1 MLIKYIN
8 RILFAMIAAIGL
20 LLTYNFTD
28 SAVRKDGI
36 RKAATIAL
44 ENEDLDFF
52 VPFKYYNNVR
62 LLDEVIEAEDHTLH
76 IMVYEVVLV
85 SRSVSSDEFVFRD
98 GIFFLMEK
106 IEGPSWGEYYSI
118 NVVASNNQQQ
128 EYLGFQLLD
137 FPIYSAMNPDTAV
150 QFIDRSQFKTGDN
163 IMPITNIE
171 MFLEGMEEPYI
182 SIPVNFTNERFNVMS
197 QVIDYYETNEELP
210 EEPFGNVSIS
220 TRVEIDATRWVILAL
235 AIYLLVV
242 GALTAFIFTYK
253 KKTMGRK
260 KATIGV
266 EKDIER
272 LGLNTEK
279 KKP

>member
-36 RKAATIAL
+36 RKAATVAL

-52 VPFKYYNNVR
+52 VPFKYYNNQR
-62 LLDEVIEAEDHTLH
+62 LFDQIIEAEDHTLH

-85 SRSVSSDEFVFRD
+85 SRSVTSDEFVFRD

-118 NVVASNNQQQ
+118 NVIASNNQQQ

-137 FPIYSAMNPDTAV
+137 FPIFSAMNPDTAV
-150 QFIDRSQFKTGDN
+150 QFIDRSQFKTGDI

-171 MFLEGMEEPYI
+171 MYLEGMEDPYI
-182 SIPVNFTNERFNVMS
+182 SIPVNFTNERFSVME
-197 QVIDYYETNEELP
+197 QVVNYYETNDELP

-235 AIYLLVV
+235 AIYLLIV
-242 GALTAFIFTYK
+242 GGLTAFIFTYK
-253 KKTMGRK
+253 KKTLGRK

-272 LGLNTEK
+272 LGLKNTK
-279 KKP
+279 K

>member
-8 RILFAMIAAIGL
+8 RILFAMIAALGL
-20 LLTYNFTD
+20 LMTYNFTD
-28 SAVRKDGI
+28 SAVRKEGI

-62 LLDEVIEAEDHTLH
+62 LLDEIIEAEDHTLH

-85 SRSVSSDEFVFRD
+85 SRSVTSNEFVFRD

-137 FPIYSAMNPDTAV
+137 FPIFSTMNPDTAV

-171 MFLEGMEEPYI
+171 MYLEGMQDPYI
-182 SIPVNFTNERFNVMS
+182 TIPVNFTNERFGVMN
-197 QVIDYYETNEELP
+197 QVIDFYETNGELP

-220 TRVEIDATRWVILAL
+220 TRVEIDSTRWVILAL
-235 AIYLLVV
+235 AIYLLVI

-253 KKTMGRK
+253 KKTLGRK

-272 LGLNTEK
+272 LGLK
-279 KKP
+279 

>member
-8 RILFAMIAAIGL
+8 RILFAMIAALGL
-20 LLTYNFTD
+20 LMTYNFTD

-62 LLDEVIEAEDHTLH
+62 LLDEIIEAEDHTLH

-85 SRSVSSDEFVFRD
+85 SRSVTSNEFVFRD

-137 FPIYSAMNPDTAV
+137 FPIFSTMNPDTAV

-171 MFLEGMEEPYI
+171 MYLEGMQDPYI
-182 SIPVNFTNERFNVMS
+182 TIAVNFTNERFGVMN
-197 QVIDYYETNEELP
+197 QVIDFYETNGELP

-220 TRVEIDATRWVILAL
+220 TRVEIDSTRWVILAL
-235 AIYLLVV
+235 AIYLLVI

-253 KKTMGRK
+253 KKTLGRK

-272 LGLNTEK
+272 LGLK
-279 KKP
+279 

>member
-8 RILFAMIAAIGL
+8 RILFAMIAALGL
-20 LLTYNFTD
+20 LMTYNFTD
-28 SAVRKDGI
+28 SAVRKEGI

-62 LLDEVIEAEDHTLH
+62 LLDEIIEAEDHTLH

-85 SRSVSSDEFVFRD
+85 SRSVTSNEFVFRD

-137 FPIYSAMNPDTAV
+137 FPIFSTMNPDTAV

-171 MFLEGMEEPYI
+171 MYLEGMQDPYI
-182 SIPVNFTNERFNVMS
+182 TIPVNFTNERFGVMN
-197 QVIDYYETNEELP
+197 QVIDFYETNGELP

-220 TRVEIDATRWVILAL
+220 TRVEIDSTRWVILAL
-235 AIYLLVV
+235 SIYLLVI

-253 KKTMGRK
+253 KKTLGRK

-272 LGLNTEK
+272 LGLK
-279 KKP
+279 

>member
-8 RILFAMIAAIGL
+8 RILFAMIAALGL
-20 LLTYNFTD
+20 LMTYNFTD
-28 SAVRKDGI
+28 SAVRKEGI

-62 LLDEVIEAEDHTLH
+62 LLDEIIEAENHTLH

-85 SRSVSSDEFVFRD
+85 SRSVTSNEFVFRD

-137 FPIYSAMNPDTAV
+137 FPIFSTMNPDTAV

-171 MFLEGMEEPYI
+171 MYLEGMQDPYI
-182 SIPVNFTNERFNVMS
+182 TIPVNFTNERFGVMN
-197 QVIDYYETNEELP
+197 QVIDFYETNGELP

-220 TRVEIDATRWVILAL
+220 TRVEIDSTRWVILAL
-235 AIYLLVV
+235 AIYLLVI

-272 LGLNTEK
+272 LGLK
-279 KKP
+279 

>member
-8 RILFAMIAAIGL
+8 RILFAMIAALGL
-20 LLTYNFTD
+20 LMTYNFTD
-28 SAVRKDGI
+28 SAVRKEGI

-52 VPFKYYNNVR
+52 VPFKYYNHVR

-235 AIYLLVV
+235 AIYLLVI

-253 KKTMGRK
+253 KKTLGRK

>member
-1 MLIKYIN
+1 MLAKYIN
-8 RILFAMIAAIGL
+8 RILFAMIAAMGL

-52 VPFKYYNNVR
+52 VPFKYYNNQR
-62 LLDEVIEAEDHTLH
+62 LLDEIIIAEDHTLH

-85 SRSVSSDEFVFRD
+85 SRSVTSNEFVFRD

-137 FPIYSAMNPDTAV
+137 FPIFSAMNPDTAV
-150 QFIDRSQFKTGDN
+150 QFIDRSLFKTGDA
-163 IMPITNIE
+163 IMPITTIE
-171 MFLEGMEEPYI
+171 MYLEGMEDPYI
-182 SIPVNFTNERFNVMS
+182 SIPVNFTNERFSVMN
-197 QVIDYYETNEELP
+197 QVVNYYETNDELP
-210 EEPFGNVSIS
+210 EEPFGTVSIS

-235 AIYLLVV
+235 AIYLLII

-253 KKTMGRK
+253 KKTLGRK

-272 LGLNTEK
+272 LGLKNTNK
-279 KKP
+279 

>member
-52 VPFKYYNNVR
+52 VPFKYYNHVR

-171 MFLEGMEEPYI
+171 MYLEGMEEPYI

-235 AIYLLVV
+235 AIYLLVI

-253 KKTMGRK
+253 KKTLGRK

>member
-1 MLIKYIN
+1 MLVKYIN

-28 SAVRKDGI
+28 SAVRKSEI
-36 RKAATIAL
+36 SKAATIAL

-62 LLDEVIEAEDHTLH
+62 LLDEIIEAEDHTLH

-85 SRSVSSDEFVFRD
+85 SRSVTSNEFVFRD

-137 FPIYSAMNPDTAV
+137 FPIYSAMNPTTAV

-163 IMPITNIE
+163 IMPITAIE
-171 MFLEGMEEPYI
+171 MYLEGMETPYI
-182 SIPVNFTNERFNVMS
+182 SIPVNFTNERFSVMN
-197 QVIDYYETNEELP
+197 QVVNYYETNDELP

-220 TRVEIDATRWVILAL
+220 TRVDIDATRWVILAL
-235 AIYLLVV
+235 AIYLLVI

-253 KKTMGRK
+253 KKTLGRK

-272 LGLNTEK
+272 LGLNTK
-279 KKP
+279 KKK

>member
-8 RILFAMIAAIGL
+8 RILFAMIAALGL
-20 LLTYNFTD
+20 LMTYNFTD
-28 SAVRKDGI
+28 SAVRKEGI

-62 LLDEVIEAEDHTLH
+62 LLDEIIEAEDHTLH

-137 FPIYSAMNPDTAV
+137 FPIFSTMNPDTAV

-171 MFLEGMEEPYI
+171 MYLEGMQDPYI
-182 SIPVNFTNERFNVMS
+182 TIPVNFTNERFGVMN
-197 QVIDYYETNEELP
+197 QVIDFYETNGELP

-220 TRVEIDATRWVILAL
+220 TRVEIDSTRWVILAL
-235 AIYLLVV
+235 AIYLLVI

-253 KKTMGRK
+253 KKTLGRK

-272 LGLNTEK
+272 LGLK
-279 KKP
+279 

>member
-8 RILFAMIAAIGL
+8 RILFAMIAALGL
-20 LLTYNFTD
+20 LMTYNFTD
-28 SAVRKDGI
+28 SAVRKEGI

-62 LLDEVIEAEDHTLH
+62 LLDEIIEAEDHTLH

-85 SRSVSSDEFVFRD
+85 SRSVTSNEFVFRD

-137 FPIYSAMNPDTAV
+137 FPIFSTMNPDTAV

-171 MFLEGMEEPYI
+171 MYLEGMQDPYI
-182 SIPVNFTNERFNVMS
+182 TIPVNFTNERFGVMN
-197 QVIDYYETNEELP
+197 QVIDFYETNGELP

-220 TRVEIDATRWVILAL
+220 TRVEIDSTRWVILAL
-235 AIYLLVV
+235 AIYLLVI

-253 KKTMGRK
+253 KKTLGRK

-272 LGLNTEK
+272 LGL
-279 KKP
+279 

>member
-8 RILFAMIAAIGL
+8 RILFAMIAALGL
-20 LLTYNFTD
+20 LMTYNFTD
-28 SAVRKDGI
+28 SAVRKEGI

-62 LLDEVIEAEDHTLH
+62 LLDEIIEAEDHTLH
-76 IMVYEVVLV
+76 IMIYEVVLV
-85 SRSVSSDEFVFRD
+85 SRSVTSNEFVFRD

-137 FPIYSAMNPDTAV
+137 FPIFSTMNPDTAV

-171 MFLEGMEEPYI
+171 MYLEGMQDPYI
-182 SIPVNFTNERFNVMS
+182 TIPVNFTNERFGVMN
-197 QVIDYYETNEELP
+197 QVIDFYETNGELP

-220 TRVEIDATRWVILAL
+220 TRVEIDSTRWVILAL
-235 AIYLLVV
+235 AIYLLVI

-253 KKTMGRK
+253 KKTLGRK

-272 LGLNTEK
+272 LGLK
-279 KKP
+279 